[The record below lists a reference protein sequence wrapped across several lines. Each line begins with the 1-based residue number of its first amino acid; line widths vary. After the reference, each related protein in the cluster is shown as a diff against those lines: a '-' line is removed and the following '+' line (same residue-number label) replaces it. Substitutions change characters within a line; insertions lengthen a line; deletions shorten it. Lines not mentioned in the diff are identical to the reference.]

1 MQNETGKKAVV
12 ILGSPRK
19 NGNSATLA
27 KQAASGITATGG
39 SIETFYLNG
48 MNIRPCQGCDH
59 CRRHPEKGC
68 CLKDDMKQIY
78 DSLAASN
85 ALLIAGPIYM
95 FSVSAQLKLF
105 MDRCY
110 AAPAALYGKRIGI
123 LLTYNDVDI
132 FESGAVNAIASMRDE
147 YRYKQAVIVGI
158 VHGSADAA
166 GEIASNKRVMED
178 AYALGLKIFG

>member
-1 MQNETGKKAVV
+1 MDATGKKAVV

-27 KQAASGITATGG
+27 RQAASGFTSAGG
-39 SIETFYLNG
+39 SVETFYLNG

-68 CLKDDMKQIY
+68 FMKDDMKMIY
-78 DSLAASN
+78 DSLASAD
-85 ALLIAGPIYM
+85 ALLVAGPIYM
-95 FSVSAQLKLF
+95 FSVSAQIKLF

-110 AAPAALYGKRIGI
+110 AVPAALYGKKIGI

-132 FESGAVNAIASMRDE
+132 FESGAVNAIAALRDE
-147 YRYKQAVIVGI
+147 YRYKQADIVGI
-158 VHGSADAA
+158 VHGSANAA
-166 GEIASNKRVMED
+166 GEIAANKRVMDD
-178 AYALGLKIFG
+178 AYALGQKIFG